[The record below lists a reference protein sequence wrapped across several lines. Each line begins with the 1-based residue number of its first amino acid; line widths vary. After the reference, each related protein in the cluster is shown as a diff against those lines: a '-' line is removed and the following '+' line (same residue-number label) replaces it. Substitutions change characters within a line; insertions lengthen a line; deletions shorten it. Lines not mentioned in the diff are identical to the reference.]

1 MENNIHFIGI
11 DVAKAKLD
19 VDMLRPDGRHRSKK
33 FANTPKGHDELV
45 SWLRGHQ
52 VIHAHVCMEATGT
65 YMEDV
70 AAHLSDAGYPVS
82 VINPMLSKAFVQSQ
96 GIRSKTD
103 TVDARQL
110 AYFCRE
116 KRPPKWEAPHPV
128 ERALRALVLRYQA
141 LTEMH
146 VQEQNRRE
154 SAR

>member
-1 MENNIHFIGI
+1 
-11 DVAKAKLD
+11 
-19 VDMLRPDGRHRSKK
+19 
-33 FANTPKGHDELV
+33 
-45 SWLRGHQ
+45 
-52 VIHAHVCMEATGT
+52 
-65 YMEDV
+65 MEDV
-70 AAHLSDAGYPVS
+70 ATHLSDAGYPVS

-116 KRPPKWEAPHPV
+116 KRPPIWEAPHPV

-154 SAR
+154 SAREVHCQA